1 MKNYEGYKCNNN
13 DPLTLMFLPLIVDQ
27 DTVMF

>member
-1 MKNYEGYKCNNN
+1 MKNYEGNKSSHNG
-13 DPLTLMFLPLIVDQ
+13 PLPWLFLPLIVDQ